1 MLRAETHHL
10 EGLFKIEF
18 KGPDRFLYV
27 VGRLRDPRER
37 NDGVGLNYLGLEDLV
52 ILKDIAL
59 AEGEAA
65 LSLKGGEIC
74 GGDVEAVD
82 LPIGLGEYV
91 FQQVRTD
98 ETVYSG
104 DE

>member
-1 MLRAETHHL
+1 MVA
-10 EGLFKIEF
+10 GF
-18 KGPDRFLYV
+18 
-27 VGRLRDPRER
+27 DPRER
-37 NDGVGLNYLGLEDLV
+37 NDGVGLNYSASR
-52 ILKDIAL
+52 IS
-59 AEGEAA
+59 
-65 LSLKGGEIC
+65 LSLKISPLRKASGSPFKGGEIC